1 MSQLEGCGGSLHQFE
16 MKAARLAALFRPDM
30 DIAKVVSNIV
40 TSQDFTASDGRVEAE
55 MVRNSEVLERV
66 RRDGGYG
73 HHGHCSQPFVI
84 FPFLIFLQS
93 LATTVVNVININN
106 NNNNNNNNQVNIN
119 VQSNNKIVSNTNVN
133 DGNHVNVMVS

>member
-1 MSQLEGCGGSLHQFE
+1 MGVETRTLRMGDLGQASPLTSVAGDMSQLEGCGGSLHQFE
-16 MKAARLAALFRPDM
+16 MKATRLAALFRPDM

-55 MVRNSEVLERV
+55 MVRNSEVLERA

-84 FPFLIFLQS
+84 
-93 LATTVVNVININN
+93 
-106 NNNNNNNNQVNIN
+106 
-119 VQSNNKIVSNTNVN
+119 
-133 DGNHVNVMVS
+133 